1 MGLFDKMKDK
11 AQEVVSTQTDNLKSK
26 DIGGKNI
33 GDLVKP
39 IESAANK
46 AIANRNE
53 AKKEQTFTVQ
63 IKKPLSKQLQPLMIR
78 KDISGKYYISNKFD
92 VESPRYTFERI
103 SWNGSTFTQ
112 ETLTQGD
119 IKTQG
124 RAGSALVGGVI
135 AGPVGAIIGG
145 SRKKNSKVDTKSVTT
160 SKESGSEAVIYLKSV
175 DDSIIKEIRTI
186 FTAAKMG
193 SAESFFTK
201 EIIDNLSNTTINAK
215 SATDQVKELKELMDL
230 GILSQE
236 EFEKKKKELL
246 NL

>member
-1 MGLFDKMKDK
+1 MGLFDKMKEK
-11 AQEVVSTQTDNLKSK
+11 AQDVVSTQTENLKSK

-33 GDLVKP
+33 RDLVKP
-39 IESAANK
+39 IESAATK
-46 AIANRNE
+46 AISDRKESN
-53 AKKEQTFTVQ
+53 KEQTFTVQ

-119 IKTQG
+119 IKSQG
-124 RAGSALVGGVI
+124 RAGSALVGALV
-135 AGPVGAIIGG
+135 AGPVGATIGG
-145 SRKKNSKVDTKSVTT
+145 SRKKKSKIDTKSVTT
-160 SKESGSEAVIYLKSV
+160 TKEFGSEAVIYLISV
-175 DDSIIKEIRTI
+175 DDSIIKEIKTI
-186 FTAAKMG
+186 FTASKMG

-201 EIIDNLSNTTINAK
+201 EVIDNHSNTTVNDK
-215 SATDQVKELKELMDL
+215 SAIEQVKEFKQLLDD
-230 GILSQE
+230 GILTQE
-236 EFEKKKKELL
+236 EFETKKKELL